1 VVPYPFG
8 FHRAVR
14 AAGGSFRDRLS
25 KGGHTGRSDPFAA
38 EPDAPSAVNEILS
51 VLSFLRRSI
60 FDLYQFN
67 CCAKATPAKK
77 FVG

>member
-14 AAGGSFRDRLS
+14 AAGGSFRDRSS
-25 KGGHTGRSDPFAA
+25 KGGYTGRSDPFAA
-38 EPDAPSAVNEILS
+38 EPDAPSAVNEILF
-51 VLSFLRRSI
+51 VLSFLRHSI
-60 FDLYQFN
+60 FDLCHFN
-67 CCAKATPAKK
+67 CCAKDTPSKK